1 MRAKKAR
8 GEGWGQ
14 YANSGC
20 TFWCSTTSMEW
31 FGDMGYHSPP
41 PFPSL
46 SPRVFLY
53 LCPPP
58 SHAYCSH
65 PSLCPS
71 PPPTH
76 THALILHLPHGTPL
90 LHPPKCPSPEYEIRL
105 LSPTEVQE
113 WDAWRANC
121 WCVGFWVIITSL
133 SLQENSKLMF
143 NFPLLL
149 KGSPPLLLP
158 WQLAEAKA

>member
-1 MRAKKAR
+1 MLIVGVHFDAPLPAWS
-8 GEGWGQ
+8 GLEIWAIILLLLSPHYPLASFSISVLPHLMLTALIPL
-14 YANSGC
+14 YAL
-20 TFWCSTTSMEW
+20 
-31 FGDMGYHSPP
+31 HPP
-41 PFPSL
+41 P
-46 SPRVFLY
+46 
-53 LCPPP
+53 
-58 SHAYCSH
+58 H
-65 PSLCPS
+65 
-71 PPPTH
+71 TH

-105 LSPTEVQE
+105 LSSTEVQE